1 MFSKKFRQGVFY
13 SIFFAALQMMT
24 LPAYSQSK
32 PIHFKHLSSE
42 NGLLDNNVNCIFQD
56 KKGFIWIG
64 THSGLSRYDGNEF
77 IDYKNDEKDKN
88 GISNN
93 NVISIAEDKSGNIW
107 IATGGGGL
115 NMFDRNKNRFYT
127 YMHDA
132 KNDKSVTDNYVNK
145 IIPDRSGK
153 FWLATPTGLDLFDP
167 VSHAV
172 INHFKHD
179 VANKGSISSNQINT
193 VFCDPQ
199 NNIWAGTTLGLNLL
213 DRKTNTFKKFIHST
227 NENSISGNDVKSI
240 YQDAKNR
247 LWIGTYGSG
256 LNLFQANEETFKR
269 FEHNP
274 ANPNTIS
281 HNNIMSINEI
291 NGDLCVGTENG
302 GLSILDTEKW
312 TFTSYFHDDID
323 QSSISG
329 NSVDYIFKD
338 QQNNVWLGIYSGG
351 INIYNS
357 KNKFE
362 HFQHNSSGNSLSH
375 NFVLCFLEDKNK
387 NMWIGTDGGGLNLF
401 NSKTGNFITYKHQNS
416 PQSISGNYILA
427 LAIDRQEKLW
437 IGTWGSGISIF
448 DPKIQKFTSLKHN
461 PDDSGSLKNN
471 NVFAIAQT
479 PDQKMWFSTYAEGLD
494 VYDPVTK
501 HFKHHINIPGDPN
514 SLGNNLVNCLLAD
527 RSGRLWVGTED
538 GKLTLY
544 DQKTDKFIKKKIS
557 DNERLSDNPIMS
569 MAEDQKG
576 ILWICTLK
584 GLISFNPETGI
595 YKKYTTEQGLINNV
609 TQGIVEDNNGMLW
622 ISTHNGISMFDPN
635 HKKFHNYS
643 VEYGL
648 QAKEFKPKSAY
659 KDHEGNLYFGGINGF
674 NKFDPNLLTTSED
687 RYPIVLTNFKIS
699 NKNIKADPDNG
710 SVLKQDISETTS
722 IRLSYDQSFISLEYA
737 ALDYTSSKKNYAYIL
752 EGFDKEW
759 NYVGQ
764 NNTAVYTNL
773 PPGNYNFKVKVQNL
787 SGIWTANSDGLNII
801 ITPPFWLTWW
811 FRALALISIA
821 CVIYAIYKYR
831 INAVITQKAVLEKLV
846 EQRTA
851 LVQKQ
856 AEELHT
862 QSEYLQ
868 SLNEELQVQSEELT
882 IQSEELIEQREQ
894 EQAAREEAESANQA
908 KSIFLATMSHEIR
921 TPMNGV
927 IGMTA
932 LLSETEL
939 TPEQKEYTKTIAAC
953 GETLV
958 NVINDILNF
967 SKIES
972 GKIDLEE
979 HEFELRITIEE
990 IIDLFALQA
999 SRKQIDLLYDIEVNL
1014 PSYLVGDSLRI
1025 KQILTNL
1032 INNAIKFTAKGEVFI
1047 HVFKVAEPIDGEII
1061 IGFSIKDTGI
1071 GIREEKLSNLFK
1083 AFSQVDSSV
1092 NRTYGGTGLGLVI
1105 SERLIKL
1112 MNGDIRIE
1120 SVFGEGSAL
1129 HFHIK
1134 TKISERTAEKIAE
1147 SFNVLHM
1154 EAKRILVVDDSHTN
1168 LSILRSFLEQWKF
1181 IPFLASSAQQ
1191 ALEILVNE
1199 PGIDLVITDMEMPET
1214 NGVML
1219 AQTIKK
1225 QYNSLPVILLSSA
1238 GDDTKL
1244 GFPGLFSGILTK
1256 PVKKANLLKG
1266 IHSVLSNQKN
1276 LIAGSV
1282 PETRILRE
1290 DFSSEFPLKIL
1301 VAEDNLVNQI
1311 FIQHVLKKMGYQIVI
1326 AENGED
1332 ALMKLSQSS
1341 YDIILMDIQMP
1352 EMDGFEAT
1360 RIIRKKYGAL
1370 PYIVALTANAM
1381 QEDRNNCLSVG
1392 MDDYVAKP
1400 IRLEVIKVVLQN
1412 AFLSIHSL
1420 PKIA

>member
-1 MFSKKFRQGVFY
+1 MFFKKFRQGVFY
-13 SIFFAALQMMT
+13 CIFFAALQMMSLT
-24 LPAYSQSK
+24 AYPQSK

-64 THSGLSRYDGNEF
+64 TYGGLSRYDGNKF

-88 GISNN
+88 SIGNN
-93 NVISIAEDKSGNIW
+93 NVMSIAEDKSGNIW
-107 IATGGGGL
+107 IATGGSGL
-115 NMFDRNKNRFYT
+115 NMFDKNKNRFYT
-127 YMHDA
+127 YMHDE
-132 KNDKSVTDNYVNK
+132 KNKKSVTDNYINK
-145 IIPDRSGK
+145 IIIDQDGK

-167 VSHAV
+167 DNHVV
-172 INHFKHD
+172 ISHFKHNA
-179 VANKGSISSNQINT
+179 ANKGSISNSQINT
-193 VFCDPQ
+193 VFCDLQ
-199 NNIWAGTTLGLNLL
+199 NNIWIGTALGLNQF
-213 DRKTNTFKKFIHST
+213 DRKTNSFKKFIHT
-227 NENSISGNDVKSI
+227 DLKNSISGNNVKSI
-240 YQDAKNR
+240 YQDSKNR
-247 LWIGTYGSG
+247 LWVGTYGNG
-256 LNLFQANEETFKR
+256 LNLYQADEGNFKR
-269 FEHNP
+269 FQHDP
-274 ANPNTIS
+274 ADPNSIS

-302 GLSILDTEKW
+302 GLNILDTKNG
-312 TFTSYFHDDID
+312 TFKAYLHDDID
-323 QSSISG
+323 QSSING

-362 HFQHNSSGNSLSH
+362 HYQHNSSGNSLSN
-375 NFVLCFLEDKNK
+375 NFVLCFLEDKEK

-401 NSKTGNFITYKHQNS
+401 NSKTGEFKSYKHQKS
-416 PQSISGNYILA
+416 PESISGNYILA
-427 LAIDRQEKLW
+427 LASDSQQKLW
-437 IGTWGSGISIF
+437 ICTWGTGISIF
-448 DPKIQKFTSLKHN
+448 DPKTQKFTTLKH
-461 PDDSGSLKNN
+461 SLTDPNSLHTNN
-471 NVFAIAQT
+471 IYAIAQT
-479 PDQKMWFSTYAEGLD
+479 PDQKMWFSTYPEGMD
-494 VYDPVTK
+494 MYDPVTK
-501 HFKHHINIPGDPN
+501 RFKHYVNVTGDQN
-514 SLGNNLVNCLLAD
+514 SLNNNLVNCLLTD
-527 RSGRLWVGTED
+527 HSGRLWIGTED
-538 GKLTLY
+538 GKLTFY
-544 DQKTDKFIKKKIS
+544 DQKTDRFIKNKIS
-557 DNERLSDNPIMS
+557 DNEGLNANPIMS

-576 ILWICTLK
+576 TLWLCTLK
-584 GLISFNPETGI
+584 GLISFDPKTAF
-595 YKKYTTEQGLINNV
+595 YKRYTTAQGLINNV
-609 TQGIVEDNNGMLW
+609 TQSIVEDNNGMLW
-622 ISTHNGISMFDPN
+622 ISTHDGISMFDPN
-635 HKKFHNYS
+635 HKKFYNYS

-648 QAKEFKPKSAY
+648 QAREFKPKSAY
-659 KDHEGNLYFGGINGF
+659 KDHEGNLYFGGIKGF
-674 NKFDPNLLTTSED
+674 NKFDPNLIKTGED

-699 NKNIKADPDNG
+699 NKNVKADPDKG
-710 SVLKQDISETTS
+710 SILKQDISETKS
-722 IRLSYDQSFISLEYA
+722 IRLSYDQSFISIKYA
-737 ALDYTSSKKNYAYIL
+737 ALDYTSSQKNYAYIL

-773 PPGNYNFKVKVQNL
+773 PPGNYNFKVKAQNI
-787 SGIWTANSDGLNII
+787 SGIWTANTSGLNII

-811 FRALALISIA
+811 FMTLALISAA

-831 INAVITQKAVLEKLV
+831 INAVIKQKAVLEKLV

-851 LVQKQ
+851 MVQKQ
-856 AEELHT
+856 AEELHI

-894 EQAAREEAESANQA
+894 EQSAREEAERANQA

-939 TPEQKEYTKTIAAC
+939 TPEQNEYTKTIAAC

-958 NVINDILNF
+958 NVINDILDF

-979 HEFELRITIEE
+979 HEFELRVTVEE
-990 IIDLFALQA
+990 VIDLFALQA
-999 SRKQIDLLYDIEVNL
+999 SKKQIDLLYDIETDL
-1014 PSYLVGDSLRI
+1014 PPYLIGDSLRI

-1032 INNAIKFTAKGEVFI
+1032 INNAIKFTARGEVFI
-1047 HVFKVAEPIDGEII
+1047 HVFKVAEPANGEVM

-1071 GIREEKLSNLFK
+1071 GIREDKLSNLFK

-1120 SVFGEGSAL
+1120 SVFGEGSSF

-1134 TKISERTAEKIAE
+1134 TRLSERTSEKIAE
-1147 SFNVLHM
+1147 PFSITHI
-1154 EAKRILVVDDSHTN
+1154 EGKRVLVVDDNNTN
-1168 LSILRSFLEQWKF
+1168 LSILKSFLEQWKL
-1181 IPFLASSAQQ
+1181 IPFPASSAQQ

-1199 PGIDLVITDMEMPET
+1199 PGIDLVITDMEMPEV
-1214 NGVML
+1214 NGVTL
-1219 AQTIKK
+1219 ARTIKK
-1225 QYNSLPVILLSSA
+1225 EHESLPVILLSSA

-1256 PVKKANLLKG
+1256 PVKKANLLKE
-1266 IHSVLSNQKN
+1266 IYSVLAHEKN
-1276 LIAGSV
+1276 ITAGSV
-1282 PETRILRE
+1282 PESRILHE

-1301 VAEDNLVNQI
+1301 VAEDNIVNQM
-1311 FIQHVLKKMGYQIVI
+1311 FIQYVLKKMGYQIVI
-1326 AENGED
+1326 ADNGVD
-1332 ALMKLSQSS
+1332 ALLKLSQSF
-1341 YDIILMDIQMP
+1341 YDVILMDIQMP

-1360 RIIRKKYGAL
+1360 RIIRKQYGAL

-1400 IRLEVIKVVLQN
+1400 IKLEIIKVVLQN
-1412 AFLSIHSL
+1412 AFLTIHSM
-1420 PKIA
+1420 PKIV